1 MSSSVPAVRSRVA
14 PRVAPIWEVVV
25 QEARPAVELGFA
37 PFKRWLAQHEMRTIA
52 IELRRRGLT
61 YQSIPHPREFSRF
74 LERSR
79 FSSRGA
85 LDPWGTPYTLTLT
98 RDSIVV
104 NSAGPDRERGTE
116 DDLRHAVGRR

>member
-1 MSSSVPAVRSRVA
+1 MGSSIPEIRSRVA
-14 PRVAPIWEVVV
+14 PRVAPVWEYLVREV
-25 QEARPAVELGFA
+25 RPAVELAFV
-37 PFKRWLAQHEMRTIA
+37 PFQRWLAEHELRAIA

-61 YQSIPHPREFSRF
+61 FQSIPHPREFSKF

-98 RDSIVV
+98 RDSIIVG
-104 NSAGPDRERGTE
+104 SAGPDRERGTE